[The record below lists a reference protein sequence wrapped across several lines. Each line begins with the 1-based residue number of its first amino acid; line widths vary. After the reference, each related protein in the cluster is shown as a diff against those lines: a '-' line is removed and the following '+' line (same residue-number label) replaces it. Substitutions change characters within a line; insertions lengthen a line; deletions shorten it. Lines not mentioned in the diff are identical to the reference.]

1 MKIDKNEEV
10 MRLLNEWKNRVSP
23 SHLVTYLYNPIDF
36 YLNNLLKTRET
47 NEIEEELSQRNYGNL
62 VHYALQFLHEPIK
75 GKTLLVNDLE
85 NLLQQTDSA
94 IDFAIEKLKHQ
105 QEFYERGMNYI
116 HKEIAKRVVRNIVEY
131 DLELVKNG
139 SALEILDLEK
149 EINCDFF
156 LDETQNN
163 KISFY
168 GFIDRIDRLD
178 GITRVIDY
186 KTAKPKKLTVN
197 LGKNKEEKLPELF
210 FNDDYKQAL
219 QLSIYKYCIKN
230 VLNINPNHIETAIWS
245 FAEVNNGPQKLN
257 FIEIEDSEVE
267 DSIRNLIFEIL
278 NPEIPFE
285 EKEKVSW

>member
-1 MKIDKNEEV
+1 
-10 MRLLNEWKNRVSP
+10 
-23 SHLVTYLYNPIDF
+23 
-36 YLNNLLKTRET
+36 
-47 NEIEEELSQRNYGNL
+47 
-62 VHYALQFLHEPIK
+62 
-75 GKTLLVNDLE
+75 
-85 NLLQQTDSA
+85 
-94 IDFAIEKLKHQ
+94 
-105 QEFYERGMNYI
+105 MNYI

-156 LDETQNN
+156 LDENSVFDSAQTD

-210 FNDDYKQAL
+210 FNEDYKQAL
-219 QLSIYKYCIKN
+219 QLSIYRFCITNSLKINPKN
-230 VLNINPNHIETAIWS
+230 VETAIWS
-245 FAEVNNGPQKLN
+245 FAEVNTGAQSLN
-257 FIEIEDSEVE
+257 FVDISDSEVE
-267 DSIRNLIFEIL
+267 DAIRNLIFEIL
-278 NPEIPFE
+278 NPEIPFV
-285 EKEKVSW
+285 EKEKIIWG